1 MADITLTDTQAQA
14 VRDIADWFK
23 NRTKEQQVYRV
34 FGYAGTGKSTLVRY
48 AIAELGLEGDAEEDE
63 DDEDAKR
70 RRRRR
75 RGETVPKVLFGT
87 FTGKA
92 AYILRKKGVPCRTI
106 HSLIYSVSE
115 ATEEEIKT
123 AKEKLARM
131 EQAALGVAGLERTLA
146 DSQIQT
152 LRTTIKDMRKPHFH
166 LNTESDVRDCKLVVL
181 DECSMVG
188 PEMAADMLSFQ
199 KPVLI
204 LGDPGQLPPIR
215 GEGAFT
221 EATPDVMLTEIH
233 RQAAESAIIRLA
245 TMARQGQWIPYG
257 RHDDLVWKMSRR
269 DVGPEHLLRGGQVI
283 CGRNATR
290 LDLNNAMRYAAGFGG
305 ELPAGPGEKVIC
317 LKNDHA
323 QGLING
329 MFLSLDNIEYA
340 GAERFR
346 ATIKD
351 EEGNWIGDLS
361 DDGLPNR
368 LFCYAGHFLDH
379 QRFDPER
386 HERDWKLKKK
396 LVEATFGY
404 AITCHKAQGS
414 QWENIIVWDDGLA
427 RTEEDR
433 RRWSYTAITRAES
446 GLVILD

>member
-1 MADITLTDTQAQA
+1 MTDITLTDTQAAA
-14 VRDIADWFK
+14 VCDIADWFN
-23 NRTKEQQVYRV
+23 NRAEDQQVYRV
-34 FGYAGTGKSTLVRY
+34 FGYAGTGKSTLVNY
-48 AIAELGLEGDAEEDE
+48 AIAELGLEGEAEESV
-63 DDEDAKR
+63 AKESASSR
-70 RRRRR
+70 KRQRNSP
-75 RGETVPKVLFGT
+75 VPKVLFGT

-92 AYILRKKGVPCRTI
+92 AYVLRKKGVPCRTI

-115 ATEEEIKT
+115 ATEEEIKA
-123 AKEKLARM
+123 AKEKLAAL
-131 EQAALGVAGLERTLA
+131 EQLALGLAGLERTLA
-146 DSQIQT
+146 DAQIQAR
-152 LRTTIKDMRKPHFH
+152 RTEIKEMRKPHFH
-166 LNTESDVRDCKLVVL
+166 LNTESDVRDCKLLVL
-181 DECSMVG
+181 DEVSMVG
-188 PEMAADMLSFQ
+188 PEMAADVLSFG
-199 KPVLI
+199 KPVLV

-221 EATPDVMLTEIH
+221 EAKPDVMLTEIH

-245 TMARQGQWIPYG
+245 TMARQGRWIPYG

-290 LDLNNAMRYAAGFGG
+290 LDLNNAMRWAAGFGG
-305 ELPAGPGEKVIC
+305 DLPTDPVEKVIC

-329 MFLSLDNIEYA
+329 MFLSLDHIEYA
-340 GAERFR
+340 GASRFR

-351 EEGNWIGDLS
+351 EEGNQIGGVDTA
-361 DDGLPNR
+361 GKPKH
-368 LFCYAGHFLDH
+368 LFCYSGHFLDH
-379 QRFDPER
+379 RRLDPER
-386 HERDWKLKKK
+386 HERDWKLKKN

-404 AITCHKAQGS
+404 AITCHKSQGS
-414 QWENIIVWDDGLA
+414 SWENVIVWDDGLG

-433 RRWSYTAITRAES
+433 RRWLYTALTRAES